1 MKITYLDA
9 DTREVI
15 KVADYLTPELTST
28 SAKQRAEKFANILSA
43 EIVKIFPLPD
53 ESEWTVE
60 LKIPLGIRRMYTPLP
75 GDRVLFLARAGVHFH
90 EMIGVYQFTRCQSY
104 VILDDRGG
112 EWEVQNMWQMKKV

>member
-60 LKIPLGIRRMYTPLP
+60 LKIPLDIRRMYTPS
-75 GDRVLFLARAGVHFH
+75 LATGYSFSPEPAFIS
-90 EMIGVYQFTRCQSY
+90 MILLVS
-104 VILDDRGG
+104 ISSPA
-112 EWEVQNMWQMKKV
+112 